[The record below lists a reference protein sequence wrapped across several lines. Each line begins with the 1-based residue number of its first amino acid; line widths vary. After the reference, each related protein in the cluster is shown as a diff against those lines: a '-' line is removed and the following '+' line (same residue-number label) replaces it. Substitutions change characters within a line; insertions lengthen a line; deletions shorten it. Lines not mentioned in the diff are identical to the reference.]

1 MPLRLVG
8 QSEEAEAVPQVR
20 RLAHQGSSPMSGW
33 THCRYEGCR
42 RNLKDKDQVIGFCS
56 GTCHDNWKEEK
67 DRNIENAVK
76 AFEKQDH

>member
-1 MPLRLVG
+1 
-8 QSEEAEAVPQVR
+8 
-20 RLAHQGSSPMSGW
+20 MSGW